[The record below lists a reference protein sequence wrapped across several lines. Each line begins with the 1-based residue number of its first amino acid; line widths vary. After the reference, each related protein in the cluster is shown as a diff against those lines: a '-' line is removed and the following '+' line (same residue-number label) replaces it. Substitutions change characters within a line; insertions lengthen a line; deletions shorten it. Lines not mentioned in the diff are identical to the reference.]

1 MNNLLLAPAQILF
14 HVFCVTGWQ
23 GNLVIDLTFRRD
35 HRFDALL
42 LTFPVAS
49 LRLCLIALVF
59 VYANAVSQDIIL
71 DNPAQSVQLLKGN
84 WEFAWNKLLA
94 PAEFKKDSSGII
106 IVKMPHSWKSEG
118 HPDLGLGTYRAV
130 VHLPKKVANHSIFFP
145 LVNSSAKIWLNGRP
159 VDSLGVCSADRQ
171 KYRAKF
177 GSLFIAV
184 PADTT
189 VFELVVQ
196 VANFSY
202 TFGGMIRSPQFGP
215 TSVLIHESNT
225 RKGVENFF
233 VGSLIAMFF
242 YQIILFFLYQRGKPY
257 LYLGLICLIVALR
270 AMVTHGGSFLLLDL
284 FPAVPMELWKKLEFF
299 LVYAVVAIFPLYSFY
314 LFPAQAYK
322 KPIPVFV
329 VSSVLLCLTVVF
341 TSHEIYYQVL
351 DVCHILL
358 IAGFAYTF
366 TVIVRAWRAGNKDA
380 SIILL
385 GVLASFPFILLEITQ
400 NSQLVYFSVSFPYLV
415 ELGVLVFLL
424 FQVYL
429 LANHYALAYKNLEQT
444 NVNLEAKVQARTIE
458 LTKANQVREKLLSVV
473 SHDIRGPLNS
483 LRGVLD
489 IYRQGG
495 FSEGEMRSLTGKIEE
510 NMSTTSMFM
519 DNILLWASNQLRGVK
534 VSYSTINVRS
544 MVDEHFKI
552 FKTIASNKNI
562 SLTNSAE
569 SFEVRTDA
577 QILSLVTRNLIA
589 NAIKFSFDG
598 GQVEIR
604 VRLEDLDF
612 VMQVKDNGKGIP
624 PEDLES
630 LFQAPVT
637 TEGTGQEKGTGLGLA
652 LCYDYLKYLSGEISV
667 QSELGKGT
675 TFTIRVPLSKD

>member
-1 MNNLLLAPAQILF
+1 
-14 HVFCVTGWQ
+14 
-23 GNLVIDLTFRRD
+23 
-35 HRFDALL
+35 
-42 LTFPVAS
+42 VAN
-49 LRLCLIALVF
+49 LRLCFIALVF
-59 VYANAVSQDIIL
+59 IYAKAVSQDITIE
-71 DNPAQSVQLLKGN
+71 DPSQSVRLLRGN
-84 WEFAWNKLLA
+84 WQFVWNKLLL
-94 PAEFKKDSSGII
+94 PSEFDRDLNKI
-106 IVKMPHSWKSEG
+106 IVQLPHSWRGEG
-118 HPDLGLGTYRAV
+118 HPDLGLGTYRVV
-130 VHLPKKVANHSIFFP
+130 VHMPKKVANHSVFFP
-145 LVNSSAKIWLNGRP
+145 IVNSSAKVWLNGKLI
-159 VDSLGVCSADRQ
+159 DSLGVCSADKQ
-171 KYRAKF
+171 KYHAKF
-177 GSLFIAV
+177 SSLFIAV

-189 VFELVVQ
+189 AFELLVQ

-202 TFGGMIRSPQFGP
+202 TFGGIIRTPQLGP
-215 TSVLIHESNT
+215 TSVLMHESNT

-284 FPAVPMELWKKLEFF
+284 FPEVSMEFWKKLEFF
-299 LVYAVVAIFPLYSFY
+299 SVYSVVAIFPLYSFY

-329 VSSVLLCLTVVF
+329 VCSVLLCLTVVF

-358 IAGFAYTF
+358 IAGFVYTF
-366 TVIVRAWRAGNKDA
+366 TVIARAWRAGNKDA
-380 SIILL
+380 SIILF

-400 NSQLVYFSVSFPYLV
+400 NSQLVFFSVSFPYLV

-429 LANHYALAYKNLEQT
+429 LANHYAIVFKNLEQT
-444 NVNLEAKVQARTIE
+444 NIDLEAKVQARTSE

-519 DNILLWASNQLRGVK
+519 DNILLWASNQLRGLK
-534 VSYSTINVRS
+534 VSYSKVDLRAMI
-544 MVDEHFKI
+544 DEHFMI
-552 FKTIASNKNI
+552 SKTIATNKNI
-562 SLTNSAE
+562 SLINSAE
-569 SFEVRTDA
+569 KFEVRTDP
-577 QILSLVTRNLIA
+577 QILSLVIRNLIA

-598 GQVEIR
+598 GKIEIK
-604 VRLEDLDF
+604 VRRGDSDV

-630 LFQAPVT
+630 LFQASIT

-652 LCYDYLKYLSGEISV
+652 LCYDYLKYLNGEISV

-675 TFTIRVPLSKD
+675 TFTVRVPVSKD